1 MDCLFVGWKTII
13 LLSFDIK
20 LMRQNISKVHSCK
33 INLNITYVHKNE
45 LLIQKILKM
54 LGIKTTWTLKKMK
67 AEQYYS

>member
-33 INLNITYVHKNE
+33 INLITYVYKNE

-54 LGIKTTWTLKKMK
+54 LGIKTTRTLKKMK

>member
-1 MDCLFVGWKTII
+1 MYCLFVGWKTII

-33 INLNITYVHKNE
+33 INLNITYVYKNE